1 MSFPIEIREAR
12 GVRSL
17 HFGSD
22 WVQGAMRVSRPNDLE
37 LAYTREMMSALLLSA
52 GWPALPKRILQ
63 IGLGAGSLT
72 RFIDRYL
79 PDAEQVVV
87 EQSAAVVAAARQ
99 GFPLPAEDARLRVVV
114 AEGAEWMANATETF
128 DLILVDGFDA
138 NGQTGGLERVRFYQ
152 DARQRLSDSGL
163 FVCNF
168 LSRSPKFL
176 QSCLALDSA
185 FDGRTRLLPQTPG
198 GNVIALAAV
207 NKTVNLDEAT
217 LRERVR
223 ILHSR
228 TGLDLEP
235 LALRLIDQEDGLP
248 FGL

>member
-1 MSFPIEIREAR
+1 
-12 GVRSL
+12 
-17 HFGSD
+17 
-22 WVQGAMRVSRPNDLE
+22 
-37 LAYTREMMSALLLSA
+37 
-52 GWPALPKRILQ
+52 LPKRILQ

-72 RFIDRYL
+72 RFIHRYL
-79 PDAEQVVV
+79 PDADQVVI

-99 GFPLPAEDARLRVVV
+99 AFNLPTENERLQIIV
-114 AEGAEWMANATETF
+114 AEGADWLANVTEAF

-152 DARQRLSDSGL
+152 DARRRLSDGGL

-223 ILHSR
+223 ALQSR
-228 TGLDLEP
+228 TGLDLEH

>member
-1 MSFPIEIREAR
+1 
-12 GVRSL
+12 
-17 HFGSD
+17 
-22 WVQGAMRVSRPNDLE
+22 MRVSRPWDLE

-52 GWPALPKRILQ
+52 GWQELPKRILQ

-72 RFIDRYL
+72 RFISRYL

-99 GFPLPAEDARLRVVV
+99 GFPLPVEDARLRVVV
-114 AEGAEWMANATETF
+114 AEGAEWMANGTDAF

-152 DARQRLSDSGL
+152 DARQRLSDGGL

-207 NKTVNLDEAT
+207 NKTVSLDEAT

-223 ILHSR
+223 VLHSR

-235 LALRLIDQEDGLP
+235 LALRLIGQEDGLP
-248 FGL
+248 FGVNA